1 MSQLLY
7 SVFYTPH
14 QGSEYYSRDNYSV
27 SLSGCK
33 QAGLASHNHWIKPKS
48 RACLIHS
55 NMPNTSSGA
64 RNRETSQAIL
74 VDPITEPFGA
84 LPLNLECA

>member
-7 SVFYTPH
+7 SVFYTLH

-33 QAGLASHNHWIKPKS
+33 QAGLASHNHWIKLLK
-48 RACLIHS
+48 A
-55 NMPNTSSGA
+55 
-64 RNRETSQAIL
+64 EL
-74 VDPITEPFGA
+74 VSFTQICPTRRLEPGTGR
-84 LPLNLECA
+84 LLRQYWWTQ